1 MLCLEAEIGVY
12 PNFPNKA
19 AALMKHT
26 MELTIQATE
35 YLNPGQISIVGA
47 DQPLFTLIKLI
58 QWHYPDSLGENKLVV
73 MMIAL
78 HIEDKNAFHDGKASV
93 RL

>member
-1 MLCLEAEIGVY
+1 MLCLDAEIGVY

-47 DQPLFTLIKLI
+47 DLIKLI
-58 QWHYPDSLGENKLVV
+58 QWHYPDTLGENKLVV
-73 MMIAL
+73 MMVAL
-78 HIEDKNAFHDGKASV
+78 HIEDKNASHDGKASV